1 MALIRALSGSSGGG
15 SGIKAFYSIGDGRT
29 NYSYAF
35 YSSVAEEM
43 KTQSVY
49 NSATMF
55 DDENISI
62 VFTSY
67 HTMTLTFKKD
77 GYFCQGSASDG
88 ATTTPVAKSA
98 GTVVT
103 VNDTYTYCML
113 VAYFT

>member
-1 MALIRALSGSSGGG
+1 MALIRATSGSSGGG
-15 SGIKAFYSIGDGRT
+15 GGIKAFYSIGAGNT

-55 DDENISI
+55 DDEYINIT
-62 VFTSY
+62 FTAY
-67 HTMTLTFKKD
+67 HKMTLTYKKD

-98 GTVVT
+98 GSVVT
-103 VNDTYTYCML
+103 VDNTYTYCML
-113 VAYFT
+113 IAYFT

>member
-1 MALIRALSGSSGGG
+1 MWKRAISGSGSGGG
-15 SGIKAFYSIGDGRT
+15 GIKAFYSIGGGRS

-43 KTQSVY
+43 KTQYVT

-55 DDENISI
+55 DDEYITITYTAN
-62 VFTSY
+62 
-67 HTMTLTFKKD
+67 HTTTLTYKKD
-77 GYFCQGSASDG
+77 GYFCQGSSSDG

-98 GTVVT
+98 GSVVT
-103 VNDTYTYCML
+103 VNDTWSYCLL